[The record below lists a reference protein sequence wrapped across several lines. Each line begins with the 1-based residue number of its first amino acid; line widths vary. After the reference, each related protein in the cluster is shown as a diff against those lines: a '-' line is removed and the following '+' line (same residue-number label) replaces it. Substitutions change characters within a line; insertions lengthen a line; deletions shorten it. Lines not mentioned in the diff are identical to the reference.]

1 MESQMLCDDC
11 VCQPVCSIYRATGYI
26 IRCVYFH
33 KDDVV
38 RAKWEQEC
46 RNRLRCSRCHKGF
59 NTDYWFGRDY
69 CSFCGAKMEE
79 KEPYDD

>member
-1 MESQMLCDDC
+1 MGNQTLCNNC
-11 VCQPVCSIYRATGYI
+11 VCQPVCSVYRAIGI
-26 IRCVYFH
+26 VEKCAHFH
-33 KDDVV
+33 KEDGVV

-46 RNRLRCSRCHKGF
+46 RNRLRCSNCHKGF

-79 KEPYDD
+79 E